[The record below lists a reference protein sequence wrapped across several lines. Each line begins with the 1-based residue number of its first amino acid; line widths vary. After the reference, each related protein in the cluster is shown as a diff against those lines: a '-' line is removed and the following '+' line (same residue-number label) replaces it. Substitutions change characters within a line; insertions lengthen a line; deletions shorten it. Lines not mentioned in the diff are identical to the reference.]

1 MSKALQDI
9 TVLDLTQWEAGPTA
23 TQLMGFL
30 GANVI
35 KIEPPKVGDPAR
47 RFSGV
52 PLEGDVDSFYFITLN
67 ANKKSITL
75 DLDKARGREI
85 FKEMVKK
92 GDVVVENFE
101 AGTMEKWGLNYDV
114 LKEINPKLIYG
125 RVSGYGSYGPYADY
139 PADDSTIQAM
149 TGTTSWTGFPDKP
162 PVRGG
167 PRFAET
173 GSGVNLCSGIL
184 MALHQRDREGKG
196 EFVEVT
202 MADTSINLCRV
213 RLTAMQTETDQMYK
227 GPPIK
232 RLGIVTGSRAPS
244 NIYPTKDQD
253 IYINFMYG
261 AAQDQWEM
269 TMKLIGHPELVG
281 DPRFADQYTRGKH
294 SDVVDKLLSDWTSQ
308 RSGAE
313 AFNTLAGAG
322 ISTGITLTSSMA
334 MNDPH
339 ILYREKVVE
348 LDHPV
353 RGKYKMLGYA
363 GRLEKSPVEIRTAPL
378 LGEHNEEV
386 YAELMGYT
394 KDDLS
399 KLKTAGVI

>member
-1 MSKALQDI
+1 
-9 TVLDLTQWEAGPTA
+9 
-23 TQLMGFL
+23 
-30 GANVI
+30 
-35 KIEPPKVGDPAR
+35 
-47 RFSGV
+47 
-52 PLEGDVDSFYFITLN
+52 
-67 ANKKSITL
+67 
-75 DLDKARGREI
+75 
-85 FKEMVKK
+85 
-92 GDVVVENFE
+92 
-101 AGTMEKWGLNYDV
+101 
-114 LKEINPKLIYG
+114 
-125 RVSGYGSYGPYADY
+125 
-139 PADDSTIQAM
+139 
-149 TGTTSWTGFPDKP
+149 
-162 PVRGG
+162 
-167 PRFAET
+167 
-173 GSGVNLCSGIL
+173 
-184 MALHQRDREGKG
+184 
-196 EFVEVT
+196 
-202 MADTSINLCRV
+202 
-213 RLTAMQTETDQMYK
+213 
-227 GPPIK
+227 
-232 RLGIVTGSRAPS
+232 
-244 NIYPTKDQD
+244 
-253 IYINFMYG
+253 
-261 AAQDQWEM
+261 
-269 TMKLIGHPELVG
+269 MKLIGHPELVG